1 MRKPIARSPQRARF
15 SPGRAKRYAALA
27 AAAAVVLTTGLA
39 GCAADTGTGSSGGAE
54 GQVLTYGLSAEPSGF
69 KTGVD
74 QGSANKEMLTLVRR
88 GLLMYDGTGEVAPA
102 LASEYEVSDDGLTYT
117 FTLRPDLKFS
127 NDDPLTSADVKRTFE
142 YLADENN
149 GAADQTSFANIAS
162 IDTPDDSTVVLN
174 LTDPQTSLPK
184 VLAGPLSAIVPEEDV
199 DANGV
204 PIGSGPFMI
213 TEYNKGVSF
222 TLEANPNYYDADSVQ
237 LDGIDV
243 TFMAD
248 AQTRVKALL
257 DGQVQFIDYV
267 SASDYESLESSDGV
281 TLARAPGLYG
291 TLQFNLTDGP
301 LAEPQVRQA
310 IAYALDL
317 DSLNQVGTLGYGT
330 AFGGLPVPSDSEY
343 FNEEQAHHFDRDTD
357 KAKDLLSEAG
367 YPDGGFSL
375 DLLTTSQYFGFTER
389 AQVIQSNLAEIGITV
404 NLVTGDYANLIA
416 NGNSGNYDMLVGG
429 PPAAIN
435 DPSSLSG
442 AFLGGATFVRSYGI
456 DESLYAD
463 LLAQGAKTPDG
474 PERVDIYNQIGEI
487 YLEDVPFVTWGQ
499 GTVGFAYSDDVQ
511 GFEMLSGPIVYSS
524 VYSLSNASIA
534 G

>member
-1 MRKPIARSPQRARF
+1 MRKLTARSPHLAGF
-15 SPGRAKRYAALA
+15 SPGSAKRFAALT

-39 GCAADTGTGSSGGAE
+39 GCSTGTETTGGGGTSS
-54 GQVLTYGLSAEPSGF
+54 QTLSYGLSAEPPGF

-88 GLLMYDGTGEVAPA
+88 GLLMYDGKGEVAPA
-102 LASEYEVSDDGLTYT
+102 LASDYQVSDDGLTYT
-117 FTLRPDLKFS
+117 FTLRPDLEFS
-127 NDDPLTSADVKRTFE
+127 TDAPLTSADVKRTFE
-142 YLADENN
+142 FLAVPDN
-149 GAADQTSFANIAS
+149 GAADQTSYANIAS

-174 LTDPQTSLPK
+174 LTAPQTSLPK
-184 VLAGPLSAIVPEEDV
+184 VLAGPLSAIVPEEAV
-199 DANGV
+199 DADGV
-204 PIGSGPFMI
+204 PIGAGPFKI
-213 TEYNKGVSF
+213 TEYNKGVSY
-222 TLEANPNYYDADSVQ
+222 TLEANPNYYDADSVK
-237 LDGIDV
+237 LESIDV

-257 DGQVQFIDYV
+257 GGQVQFIDYV
-267 SASDYESLESSDGV
+267 AASDYQSLESADGV
-281 TLARAPGLYG
+281 TLAKAPGLYG

-301 LAEPQVRQA
+301 LAVPEVRQA
-310 IAYALDL
+310 IAYAIDL
-317 DSLNQVGTLGYGT
+317 NSLNQAGTLGYGT

-343 FNEEQAHHFDRDTD
+343 FNEEQAHHFDRNID
-357 KAKDLLSEAG
+357 KAKELLSQAG

-389 AQVIQSNLAEIGITV
+389 AQVIQSNLADVGITV

-416 NGNSGNYDMLVGG
+416 NGNSGNYDLLVGG

-442 AFLGGATFVRSYGI
+442 AFLGGPSFVRSFGI
-456 DESLYAD
+456 NQDLYSD
-463 LLAQGAKTPDG
+463 LLTQGAKTPDG
-474 PERVDIYNQIGEI
+474 PDRVAIYNQIGEI
-487 YLEDVPFVTWGQ
+487 YLQDVPFVTWGQ
-499 GTVGFAYSDDVQ
+499 GTVGFAYSDDVK

-524 VYSLSNASIA
+524 VYSLANASIA